1 MHSIVKSKYG
11 IMIWT
16 SPCKLPLMTEKD
28 QEHNDTT
35 GNTSETGNNEENGSN
50 ENNSQTRPPIDSKKI
65 EHEGWKL
72 AGTYL
77 IGWVI
82 ILVIFKLAYNRYQ
95 RQKQLSKKKWYP
107 THPEKDI
114 YEELIAKGEENE
126 DVLRKALLRRA
137 MTDLKRVW
145 ELQEEKEALHKLTRS
160 GAIPES
166 MWNSYKDADHDMQL
180 EIYDLQAEAETFKPG
195 WSQLILKE
203 AAQLV
208 QREKELHMLRD
219 QVNQQAAARAS
230 NPNMTSQEKKSHQK
244 DLMKAQALAE
254 KMINKKYGS
263 VSMDSLSDEKKIE
276 SVVESIESK
285 SSSDS
290 SEEGEK

>member
-1 MHSIVKSKYG
+1 
-11 IMIWT
+11 
-16 SPCKLPLMTEKD
+16 MTEHE
-28 QEHNDTT
+28 QQQYEHTTEDTH
-35 GNTSETGNNEENGSN
+35 ETNGNNEEGGFT
-50 ENNSQTRPPIDSKKI
+50 ENNSQTKQPIDTQKI
-65 EHEGWKL
+65 EFEGWKL

-82 ILVIFKLAYNRYQ
+82 ILVIFKLTYNRYQ
-95 RQKQLSKKKWYP
+95 RQKQFSKKKWYP
-107 THPEKDI
+107 IHPEKDA

-126 DVLRKALLRRA
+126 EDLRKALLRRA

-180 EIYDLQAEAETFKPG
+180 EIYDLQAEAETFKSG
-195 WSQLILKE
+195 WSQSILKE

-208 QREKELHMLRD
+208 QRERELQMLR
-219 QVNQQAAARAS
+219 QQINQESSIRAA
-230 NPNMTSQEKKSHQK
+230 NPNISSQEKKAHQK
-244 DLMKAQALAE
+244 DLLKAQKVAE
-254 KMINKKYGS
+254 KMINKKYGVSSSS
-263 VSMDSLSDEKKIE
+263 VDGLSDEKDKEIT
-276 SVVESIESK
+276 SK
-285 SSSDS
+285 SDS

>member
-1 MHSIVKSKYG
+1 
-11 IMIWT
+11 
-16 SPCKLPLMTEKD
+16 MTEHE
-28 QEHNDTT
+28 QEHAQEHVDE
-35 GNTSETGNNEENGSN
+35 NTSEAKEENGST
-50 ENNSQTRPPIDSKKI
+50 ENSQARPPIDTQKI
-65 EHEGWKL
+65 ETEGWKL

-95 RQKQLSKKKWYP
+95 RQRQLSKKKWYP
-107 THPEKDI
+107 NHPEKEA
-114 YEELIAKGEENE
+114 YEELVAKGEENE
-126 DVLRKALLRRA
+126 EVLRKALLRRA

-195 WSQLILKE
+195 WSQTILKE
-203 AAQLV
+203 SSQLV
-208 QREKELHMLRD
+208 QRERELQMLRR
-219 QVNQQAAARAS
+219 QINQEAAFRAA
-230 NPNMTSQEKKSHQK
+230 NPNTTAQEKKSQQK
-244 DLMKAQALAE
+244 ELAKAQKVAE
-254 KMINKKYGS
+254 KMINKKYGGSS
-263 VSMDSLSDEKKIE
+263 VEDLSSEKDNE
-276 SVVESIESK
+276 PTSK
-285 SSSDS
+285 SDS

>member
-1 MHSIVKSKYG
+1 
-11 IMIWT
+11 
-16 SPCKLPLMTEKD
+16 MTEHE
-28 QEHNDTT
+28 QQQYENTT
-35 GNTSETGNNEENGSN
+35 ENPSENAGATEEQTEST
-50 ENNSQTRPPIDSKKI
+50 ENSQTRPPIDTVKI
-65 EHEGWKL
+65 ETEGWKL

-95 RQKQLSKKKWYP
+95 RQKQLTKKKWYP
-107 THPEKDI
+107 THPEKEA
-114 YEELIAKGEENE
+114 YEELIAKGEEDE
-126 DVLRKALLRRA
+126 EVLRKALLRRA

-195 WSQLILKE
+195 WSQSILKE

-208 QREKELHMLRD
+208 QRERELQMLRQ
-219 QVNQQAAARAS
+219 QVKQEAAARSAA
-230 NPNMTSQEKKSHQK
+230 PNISAQEKKSLLK
-244 DLMKAQALAE
+244 ELNKAQAVAE
-254 KMINKKYGS
+254 KMINKKYG
-263 VSMDSLSDEKKIE
+263 VSSASIESLSDEKE
-276 SVVESIESK
+276 NASATSSK
-285 SSSDS
+285 SES
-290 SEEGEK
+290 SEEEEK

>member
-1 MHSIVKSKYG
+1 
-11 IMIWT
+11 
-16 SPCKLPLMTEKD
+16 MTEHE
-28 QEHNDTT
+28 QEQYENVTE
-35 GNTSETGNNEENGSN
+35 NTSETSGNNEENGST
-50 ENNSQTRPPIDSKKI
+50 ENSNTRPPIDTKKI
-65 EHEGWKL
+65 ETEGWKL

-95 RQKQLSKKKWYP
+95 HQKQLTKKKWYP
-107 THPEKDI
+107 NHPEKEA

-126 DVLRKALLRRA
+126 EVLRKALLRRA

-195 WSQLILKE
+195 WSQSILKE

-208 QREKELHMLRD
+208 QRERELQMLRQ
-219 QVNQQAAARAS
+219 QVNQEAAVRAA
-230 NPNMTSQEKKSHQK
+230 NPNITAHEKKAHQK
-244 DLMKAQALAE
+244 DLIKAQKVAE
-254 KMINKKYGS
+254 KMINKKYGVS
-263 VSMDSLSDEKKIE
+263 VESLSDEKEKE
-276 SVVESIESK
+276 PTSK
-285 SSSDS
+285 SDS